1 MLEVWVFMEFALARG
16 AAVRRGLERVDA
28 KFSLG
33 RVISVRKRVA
43 NLRRILDTLIM
54 QADRHSDPHECD
66 RGWFP
71 YLSNCRRG
79 QYGSGRQFLHL
90 GRPLNGI

>member
-1 MLEVWVFMEFALARG
+1 MEFALARG
-16 AAVRRGLERVDA
+16 AAVWSGLERGVGT
-28 KFSLG
+28 FSFGL
-33 RVISVRKRVA
+33 VISVRKRVA
-43 NLRRILDTLIM
+43 NLRRILDTVIM

-66 RGWFP
+66 RGRFP